1 MNRFMRPLTSDI
13 HFYTA
18 KMERTPIVVFI
29 ERELVGSGVIE
40 DISEASVK
48 IKGERFMRGVC
59 TFKYA
64 V

>member
-1 MNRFMRPLTSDI
+1 MKFMRPLTSDI

-18 KMERTPIVVFI
+18 KMERAPIVVFI

-40 DISEASVK
+40 DITETSVK
-48 IKGERFMRGVC
+48 ISGERFMRGVC